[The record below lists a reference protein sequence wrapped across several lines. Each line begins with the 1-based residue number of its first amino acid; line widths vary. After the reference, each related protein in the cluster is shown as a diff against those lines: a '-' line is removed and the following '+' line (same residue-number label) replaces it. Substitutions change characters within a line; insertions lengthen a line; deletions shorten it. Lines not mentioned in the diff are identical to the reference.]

1 MLYIN
6 YIKLN
11 VLIRNAKDELG
22 FEGCVDLHLKK
33 HTNQQNMNDD
43 LLVYDRQSLFF
54 FSSCPTYISS
64 VQNLHT
70 RFFIITLL

>member
-22 FEGCVDLHLKK
+22 FEDCVDLHLKN
-33 HTNQQNMNDD
+33 T
-43 LLVYDRQSLFF
+43 R
-54 FSSCPTYISS
+54 ISK
-64 VQNLHT
+64 
-70 RFFIITLL
+70 I